1 MKEKQLFNSNGAG
14 TTGQQQAEKK
24 KKSKPH
30 IIKTNQKTEMEH
42 GLKDTYKTIKPLEKT
57 G

>member
-1 MKEKQLFNSNGAG
+1 MVLEQLDSNR
-14 TTGQQQAEKK
+14 QKK

>member
-1 MKEKQLFNSNGAG
+1 MVLEQLDSNR
-14 TTGQQQAEKK
+14 QKKK